1 MNWSHVKLIFH
12 REVRDQLRDRRTMFT
27 ICILPLLLYPLMGM
41 VMMQV
46 AQFHREQHV
55 TIGIIGYENW
65 PDEFP
70 LITEAKNDKIHWKKL
85 PAEGVLIESF
95 AKSDVLSKPAI
106 SDVSTMMSSRI
117 STAPMV
123 AEKVLRQMESD
134 AIIWVPES
142 FKDSIAQDC
151 LVVLSNQRWE
161 RSQLAVQCLQE
172 RMNDWHANW
181 LRNHLKA
188 TEVGSTILEPPKV
201 RQIDASDAEMKRAL
215 VWSKILP
222 FVMLVWALTG
232 AFYPAIDLCAGEKER
247 GTLETLLCSPA
258 RRREIVWGKLLT
270 VMCFSI
276 GTALLNL
283 ASMHTTASI
292 VMSQFA
298 GLGASDMVAALGPLP
313 LHSMGWLVLLV
324 IPISAMFS
332 ALALAVACLA
342 RSTKEGQYYLMP
354 LLLVGMPLVM
364 LPMIPGVVL
373 SPGTSIIPV
382 TGAVLMSRALMDGEY
397 THALLHLPTVSTVTV
412 LCCLLAVRWAVRQ
425 FESESVMF
433 RDVERA
439 SMKQWIRNVWRQRE
453 ETPTTNEA
461 VLCGLLILVCLF
473 FGRLAL
479 GGMSLTWGSIV
490 QSTIVIQLAMIL
502 APALIMATILTRSVR
517 KSLRLNRPDGVELA
531 GAALLAISLHPTYAA
546 FASMV
551 GAEYKLGEQTIGM
564 LMQFDSIIASTP
576 IWSVLFVLA
585 FIPAICE
592 ELAFRGFLFAGL
604 LRNGGHVRAIL
615 LSSVLFGLSHGVLQ
629 QTITAATLGLLIGW
643 IAYRT
648 GGVACSIAFHCI
660 HNSLSMLL
668 AAHSSRGTGVPSWLT
683 WALEQND
690 ERIAYS
696 NTWCTLSVGVSIAL
710 IAWFATKKSFT
721 PSANKRETEP
731 RLNSSDIEP
740 NLRFRKN
747 AYLP

>member
-55 TIGIIGYENW
+55 TIGIVGYENW

-70 LITEAKNDKIHWKKL
+70 LITEVKNDKIHWRKL
-85 PAEGVLIESF
+85 PADGALVDSFDKSEMQPKSGMRDEPGTES
-95 AKSDVLSKPAI
+95 SS
-106 SDVSTMMSSRI
+106 VSS
-117 STAPMV
+117 APMV
-123 AEKVLRQMESD
+123 AEKLLRQMESD

-142 FKDSIAQDC
+142 FKDSIAQDS

-161 RSQLAVQCLQE
+161 RSQLAVQHLRE

-188 TEVGSTILEPPKV
+188 TEVGATILDPPKV
-201 RQIDASDAEMKRAL
+201 RQIDASDAETKRAL

-258 RRREIVWGKLLT
+258 RRKEIVWGKLLT

-298 GLGASDMVAALGPLP
+298 GLGAGDMVAAMGPLP
-313 LHSMGWLVLLV
+313 LHSMGWLILLV

-397 THALLHLPTVSTVTV
+397 GHALLHLPTVFTVTV

-453 ETPTTNEA
+453 DTPTTNEA

-473 FGRLAL
+473 FGRLSL
-479 GGMSLTWGSIV
+479 GGMSLTWTSIV

-517 KSLRLNRPDGVELA
+517 KSLRLHRPDGIELA
-531 GAALLAISLHPTYAA
+531 GAVLLAISLHPTYAA
-546 FASMV
+546 FAAMV

-576 IWSVLFVLA
+576 IWSVLLVLA
-585 FIPAICE
+585 LIPAICE

-615 LSSVLFGLSHGVLQ
+615 LSSILFGLSHGVLQ

-648 GGVACSIAFHCI
+648 GGVVCSIAFHCI

-668 AAHSSRGTGVPSWLT
+668 AAHSSRGSGVSHWLA
-683 WALEQND
+683 WVLEQND
-690 ERIAYS
+690 GRIAYTNS
-696 NTWCTLSVGVSIAL
+696 WCTLSVGVSIAL

-721 PSANKRETEP
+721 VSLNLRETEP
-731 RLNSSDIEP
+731 RRNSSESK
-740 NLRFRKN
+740 LRFGKK
-747 AYLP
+747 AFLP

>member
-1 MNWSHVKLIFH
+1 MNWAHVKLIFH

-55 TIGIIGYENW
+55 TIGVVGYENW
-65 PDEFP
+65 PADFP
-70 LITEAKNDKIHWKKL
+70 LILTDESEQIRWKQI
-85 PAEGVLIESF
+85 A
-95 AKSDVLSKPAI
+95 SDNSIVHRLDRSEFVQADASTAGSGGPSRQRSSKPA
-106 SDVSTMMSSRI
+106 
-117 STAPMV
+117 A
-123 AEKVLRQMESD
+123 AEKLLRQLETD
-134 AIIWVPES
+134 VVLWVPSS
-142 FKDSIAQDC
+142 FKDSFSEEA

-161 RSQLAVQCLQE
+161 RSQLAVQTLNRQITE
-172 RMNDWHANW
+172 WHSKW
-181 LRNHLKA
+181 LRSKLIVSELGPSVLNPPFVQHL
-188 TEVGSTILEPPKV
+188 
-201 RQIDASDAEMKRAL
+201 DASDAEMKRAV

-222 FVMLVWALTG
+222 FVLLVWALTG

-292 VMSQFA
+292 VMSQFS
-298 GLGASDMVAALGPLP
+298 GLGTGDMFAALGPLP
-313 LHSMGWLVLLV
+313 IHSMGWLILLV
-324 IPISAMFS
+324 TPISAMFS

-373 SPGTSIIPV
+373 SAGTSIVPV

-397 THALLHLPTVSTVTV
+397 MHALLHLPTVATVTI

-433 RDVERA
+433 RDSERA
-439 SMKQWIRNVWRQRE
+439 NLSQWVQNVWRQRE
-453 ETPTTNEA
+453 DTPTPNESI
-461 VLCGLLILVCLF
+461 LCGLLILVCLF
-473 FGRLAL
+473 FGRLSL
-479 GGMSLTWGSIV
+479 GGLPLNWQSIV
-490 QSTIVIQLAMIL
+490 QSTLVIQIGMIL
-502 APALIMATILTRSVR
+502 TPALIMAALLTRSIR
-517 KSLRLNRPDGVELA
+517 TSLRLTFPNASEMAVA
-531 GAALLAISLHPTYAA
+531 FLLAISLHPSYAA

-551 GAEYKLGEQTIGM
+551 GAEYKLGEQTIDM
-564 LMQFDSIIASTP
+564 LSQFDSILAATP
-576 IWSVLFVLA
+576 IWSVLLVLA
-585 FIPAICE
+585 LLPAVCE
-592 ELAFRGFLFAGL
+592 ELVFRGFVFAGL

-615 LSSVLFGLSHGVLQ
+615 LSSLLFGLSHGVLQ
-629 QTITAATLGLLIGW
+629 QTITASTIGLLLGW
-643 IAYRT
+643 LAYRT
-648 GGVACSIAFHCI
+648 GGVACTIVFHCV

-668 AAHSSRGTGVPSWLT
+668 AAHSSRNANTAPWLSWFI
-683 WALEQND
+683 E
-690 ERIAYS
+690 
-696 NTWCTLSVGVSIAL
+696 NTDGHLGYTSVWCTISVGVSITL
-710 IAWFATKKSFT
+710 IAWVATKSTALGSLASNDSKTVTNAS
-721 PSANKRETEP
+721 
-731 RLNSSDIEP
+731 RLLNRI
-740 NLRFRKN
+740 
-747 AYLP
+747 